1 MVLTLNSL
9 SGVFNMDI
17 SETEQ
22 NTKGRET
29 FSHIDNKM

>member
-29 FSHIDNKM
+29 FSRVDSKM